1 MKALDGPASRGSTL
15 SRLAVVTGLV
25 LGAGVFL
32 FLREPAGGIKPAARP
47 GSSHGT
53 PGFPPHSVA
62 VGHGNQ
68 PPAGT
73 PKAGTSGM
81 NTRPQRSTSP
91 ASPDWKHF
99 QSPGVPPEDD
109 IRQLDELWRQ
119 FHQLVSPASHRP
131 ILENRDLV
139 RIWSGVN
146 KGRIRLIPENLVSP
160 GGELLDRWG
169 VPYHIHQ
176 MSSENID
183 FRSAGPD
190 RVLFTADDLVSVRPP
205 SAAEISARD
214 FKPDPLPPPNDVNGE
229 TTDSPDTADFPTS
242 PSDSPIHLN

>member
-1 MKALDGPASRGSTL
+1 
-15 SRLAVVTGLV
+15 
-25 LGAGVFL
+25 
-32 FLREPAGGIKPAARP
+32 
-47 GSSHGT
+47 
-53 PGFPPHSVA
+53 
-62 VGHGNQ
+62 
-68 PPAGT
+68 
-73 PKAGTSGM
+73 M